1 MRKVLLITLVA
12 IFFLVIF
19 CGQIRADEKQV
30 VSHQGSVVSLCLIN
44 ANLADRLDEIL
55 DNYEGDVV
63 HFYVY
68 SRDGSETLYIIPTSD
83 FFKSILYLV
92 ESGSYE
98 EEYEQWEQELLLD
111 EMRLRVILKKAR
123 AGLNK
128 PQPFSRGRIKH
139 PAFFIAVIISQW

>member
-83 FFKSILYLV
+83 FFKLILYLV

-111 EMRLRVILKKAR
+111 EMRLRVILKK
-123 AGLNK
+123 G
-128 PQPFSRGRIKH
+128 QSR
-139 PAFFIAVIISQW
+139 S

>member
-83 FFKSILYLV
+83 FFKLILYLV

-128 PQPFSRGRIKH
+128 PH
-139 PAFFIAVIISQW
+139 

>member
-68 SRDGSETLYIIPTSD
+68 SRDGSSRDGSETLYIIPTSD

-128 PQPFSRGRIKH
+128 PH
-139 PAFFIAVIISQW
+139 

>member
-1 MRKVLLITLVA
+1 LAGKEGTMRKVLLITLVA

-83 FFKSILYLV
+83 FFKLILYLV

-111 EMRLRVILKKAR
+111 EMRLRVILKK
-123 AGLNK
+123 G
-128 PQPFSRGRIKH
+128 QSR
-139 PAFFIAVIISQW
+139 S

>member
-55 DNYEGDVV
+55 DNYEGDVL

-83 FFKSILYLV
+83 FFKLILYLV

-111 EMRLRVILKKAR
+111 EMRLRVILKK
-123 AGLNK
+123 G
-128 PQPFSRGRIKH
+128 QSR
-139 PAFFIAVIISQW
+139 S

>member
-83 FFKSILYLV
+83 FFKLILYLV

-111 EMRLRVILKKAR
+111 EMRLRVILKEAR

-128 PQPFSRGRIKH
+128 PH
-139 PAFFIAVIISQW
+139 